1 MTDRPLNLVFKALLV
16 GAALV
21 AFSATAQAQPRIGTV
36 DLKKVFDGYYKTRQA
51 DTQLKD
57 RATEAEKVLKG
68 MLDDYQKSTEDYKRL
83 SDGAV
88 DQAVSSEERDRRSK
102 AAQTKLLELQEIE
115 RSVKQY
121 RAETTSRL
129 EEQKKRMRDNILRE
143 IRDVITTKAKAG
155 NYAFVLDIAAETV
168 NLTPVV
174 LYTTGQN
181 DLTDEILAQINAN
194 APAGVLGSVE
204 PPAAAPPVAAPARA
218 TPGAATP
225 ARATDRR

>member
-1 MTDRPLNLVFKALLV
+1 MTDRPLNLVFKAFLV

-68 MLDDYQKSTEDYKRL
+68 MLNDYQKSTEDYKRL

>member
-1 MTDRPLNLVFKALLV
+1 MTDRPLNLVFKAFLV